1 MAYRLF
7 LVVIWI
13 NLVFTDS
20 RRHYLIESGGEDGM
34 LFWINYDKWKAIP
47 ALHKW
52 KKIDVDKGYIKKTV
66 SHMFKK
72 AFCRHSLQGSMTV
85 EAALVIPMVF
95 FVWIACVSW
104 SSIVYVHETVQ
115 KELGNT
121 AMELSIAAGENSSRI
136 QNIGG
141 LYAWGQMFQF
151 DEFSAGGVDDVYGFD
166 FSESQ
171 IMDGQDQ
178 RVDALHND
186 KAVILNIQLRNILF
200 ALAVAEIIFRKIART
215 VLDDGLETRFHKLD
229 IECVDRLVVLRA
241 VGQSGCVLR
250 AEVEIVHRNDRGIHT
265 ELTEILFQK
274 MRRGCFAARR
284 RPRQHTD
291 LRPAVMCNDI
301 ARNIFDVLPVGIF
314 HFFDHHFGARKCRVV
329 DLLQVVN
336 VLNVPAREIA
346 HISP

>member
-1 MAYRLF
+1 MSWR
-7 LVVIWI
+7 
-13 NLVFTDS
+13 NLVSTGF
-20 RRHYLIESGGEDGM
+20 RQLYLIESGGEDGM
-34 LFWINYDKWKAIP
+34 LFWTNYDIWKAIP

-171 IMDGQDQ
+171 IMDGQDGIWLKVNY
-178 RVDALHND
+178 RVKILEGMIPIPVVRLSNQVYT
-186 KAVILNIQLRNILF
+186 KAWTGGNPLKDSTSFSLEQQSLVY
-200 ALAVAEIIFRKIART
+200 VAEHGHVYHVDPMCSHIHLTIHMVGKSQT
-215 VLDDGLETRFHKLD
+215 KGYSPCEKCMQDGKEYGQTFYITETGEHYHS
-229 IECVDRLVVLRA
+229 RL
-241 VGQSGCVLR
+241 GCSGLKRQVSQ
-250 AEVEIVHRNDRGIHT
+250 VY
-265 ELTEILFQK
+265 LTDMGTIGYEACS
-274 MRRGCFAARR
+274 RCG
-284 RPRQHTD
+284 
-291 LRPAVMCNDI
+291 
-301 ARNIFDVLPVGIF
+301 G
-314 HFFDHHFGARKCRVV
+314 
-329 DLLQVVN
+329 
-336 VLNVPAREIA
+336 E
-346 HISP
+346 